1 MRKKLLGPDGKATV
15 ILFIAQFE
23 SQLPK
28 IGEIKRFLKISD
40 GKYYSSFGN
49 FENAIS
55 EIDKALAIVRTGGVD
70 PDQERHAK
78 NSNFVFVT
86 VADVHSDLFMA
97 LKYSGQLLAGFNL
110 TNDALE
116 ELNPLLQRWRNI
128 CWMRDQCKYW
138 PGVLRENINE
148 ATSMG
153 LSDPSILEVD
163 IDVVARITKPYAMG
177 AFAQV
182 HAELSDWYERYRW
195 RTVQEASEK
204 LKEKVRSDLSLE
216 IVDEQMA

>member
-1 MRKKLLGPDGKATV
+1 MRKNLLGPDGKATV
-15 ILFIAQFE
+15 ILFVAQFE

-49 FENAIS
+49 FENAVS
-55 EIDKALAIVRTGGVD
+55 AIDKALAIVRTGGVE
-70 PDQERHAK
+70 PDQVRHAK
-78 NSNFVFVT
+78 TSNYVFVT

-97 LKYSGQLLAGFNL
+97 LKHSGHLLAGFNL
-110 TNDALE
+110 TNDALKQ
-116 ELNPLLQRWRNI
+116 LNPLLQRWRNI
-128 CWMRDQCKYW
+128 CWMRDQCKHW
-138 PGVLRENINE
+138 PGVLRQNINE
-148 ATSMG
+148 ATTMG
-153 LSDPSILEVD
+153 LSDPSILRVD
-163 IDVVARITKPYAMG
+163 IDAIARITQPYAMG

-204 LKEKVRSDLSLE
+204 LKEKVGDDLSPE

>member
-1 MRKKLLGPDGKATV
+1 MRKNLLGPDGKATV
-15 ILFIAQFE
+15 ILFVAQFE

-97 LKYSGQLLAGFNL
+97 LKYSGHLLAGFNL

-128 CWMRDQCKYW
+128 CWMRDQCKHW
-138 PGVLRENINE
+138 PGVLRKSINE
-148 ATSMG
+148 AKSMG

-163 IDVVARITKPYAMG
+163 VDAVARITKPYAMG

-182 HAELSDWYERYRW
+182 HAELSEWYERYRW

>member
-1 MRKKLLGPDGKATV
+1 MRKNLLGPDGKATV
-15 ILFIAQFE
+15 ILFVAQFE

-55 EIDKALAIVRTGGVD
+55 AIDKALAIVRTGGVD
-70 PDQERHAK
+70 PDQERHTK

-138 PGVLRENINE
+138 PGVLMENINE

-153 LSDPSILEVD
+153 LSDPSILRVD

>member
-1 MRKKLLGPDGKATV
+1 MRKNLLGPDGKATV

-128 CWMRDQCKYW
+128 CWMRAQCKYW

-204 LKEKVRSDLSLE
+204 LKEKVRNDLSPE

>member
-15 ILFIAQFE
+15 ILIIAQFE